1 MAKSNKTV
9 NVEHIDVEDPQIKK
23 RNLWFYPLGT
33 VGRDMVY
40 NMFTSFIYLYVL
52 YTKELTDSQIVA
64 ITAIMVAARVFD
76 AFNDPLMGN
85 IIERT
90 RTKWGKFKPWLLAGV
105 LSTSVVLYL
114 AFNSS
119 LHGWSFVIFFGV
131 IYFMYSITYTMNDIS
146 YWGMVPALSR
156 TSDSRNQFTSRTTL
170 FAGIGGTLAGL
181 MIPMFTAG
189 SLQIGGNASTA
200 YGVIA
205 LVIAVLCPLF
215 ILFTLLGVRENR
227 DDMEK
232 PADKISLKL
241 IISTIFGNDQLR
253 WMVLIF
259 LLQQVGNSVVIGG
272 IGANYVYFRYGYEG
286 GLYSLFSTVGV
297 AATAFLMLFYPAISR
312 KLKRKEFM
320 KILCYIASAGYI
332 LMILSGTVMPENM
345 LAFWVLTIGYMLS
358 AFGMYGF
365 YLIMMISIFNTVEY
379 NELTKGKRGE
389 GIITSIRP
397 FITKLASAVVV
408 MITSLC
414 YLLFRVTDYTNRIAG
429 FEQAANQNLI
439 STETKNLEI
448 DKVIALVDKSQANG
462 MLLFMTIIPFILLL
476 ASYFFYVRFYKLDE
490 ERYAEIVKEL
500 EDRRKK
506 SDL

>member
-1 MAKSNKTV
+1 MAAEKRIQ
-9 NVEHIDVEDPQIKK
+9 VEHIDVEDPKIKK
-23 RNLWFYPLGT
+23 KNLLFYPLGT

-76 AFNDPLMGN
+76 AFNDPIMGN

-90 RTKWGKFKPWLLAGV
+90 RTKWGKFKPWLLIGV
-105 LSTSVVLYL
+105 VSTSVVLYL
-114 AFNSS
+114 AFNSR
-119 LHGWSFVIFFGV
+119 LTGWSFVTFFGI

-156 TSDSRNQFTSRTTL
+156 SGDSRNQFTSRTTL
-170 FAGIGGTLAGL
+170 FAGIGGTLAGML
-181 MIPMFTAG
+181 IPMFTAG
-189 SLQIGGNASTA
+189 SMQIGGNASTA

-205 LVIAVLCPLF
+205 LVIAILAPLF

-232 PADKISLKL
+232 PAEKVSFKL
-241 IISTIFGNDQLR
+241 IVNTIFGNDQLR

-259 LLQQVGNSVVIGG
+259 LLQQVGNAVVIGG

-297 AATAFLMLFYPAISR
+297 AATAFLMIFYPAISR

-320 KILCYIASAGYI
+320 RILCFIAAGGYL
-332 LMILSGTVMPENM
+332 LMILSGLLLPANM
-345 LAFWVLTIGYMLS
+345 VAFWVLTIGYMLS

-379 NELTKGKRGE
+379 NELTKGRRDE

-397 FITKLASAVVV
+397 FITKLGSAIVV

-414 YLLFRVTDYTNRIAG
+414 YLLFRVTDYTNKIASL
-429 FEQAANQNLI
+429 EQQANQNLI
-439 STETKNLEI
+439 TTAMKNVEI
-448 DKVIALVDKSQANG
+448 DKVIEHVEQGQTNG
-462 MLLFMTIIPFILLL
+462 MLLFMTILPLIMLL
-476 ASYFFYVRFYKLDE
+476 ASYFLYVKYYKLDE
-490 ERYAEIVKEL
+490 ERYAEIVQEL
-500 EDRRKK
+500 EARK
-506 SDL
+506 

>member
-1 MAKSNKTV
+1 MSSESKIR
-9 NVEHIDVEDPQIKK
+9 VEHVDVEDPKIKK
-23 RNLWFYPLGT
+23 KNLLFYPLGT

-52 YTKELTDSQIVA
+52 YTKELSDSQIVA
-64 ITAIMVAARVFD
+64 ITAIMVAARIFD
-76 AFNDPLMGN
+76 AFNDPIMGN

-105 LSTSVVLYL
+105 VSTSVVLYL
-114 AFNSS
+114 AFNSK
-119 LHGWSFVIFFGV
+119 LTGWSFVVFFGV
-131 IYFMYSITYTMNDIS
+131 IYFMYSITYTMNDIA

-156 TSDSRNQFTSRTTL
+156 SGDSRNQFTSRTTL
-170 FAGIGGTLAGL
+170 FAGIGGTLAGML
-181 MIPMFTAG
+181 IPMFTAG
-189 SLQIGGNASTA
+189 SMQIGGNAGTA

-205 LVIAVLCPLF
+205 LIIAILAPLF

-232 PADKISLKL
+232 PAEKISFKL
-241 IISTIFGNDQLR
+241 IVNTIFGNDQLR

-259 LLQQVGNSVVIGG
+259 LLQQVGNAVVIGG

-320 KILCYIASAGYI
+320 KILCFIAAGGYL
-332 LMILSGTVMPENM
+332 LMILSGLVLPANM
-345 LAFWVLTIGYMLS
+345 IAFWVLTIGYMLS

-379 NELTKGKRGE
+379 NELTKGRRDE

-397 FITKLASAVVV
+397 FITKLGSAIVVV
-408 MITSLC
+408 ITSLC
-414 YLLFRVTDYTNRIAG
+414 YLLFRVTDYTNQIAG
-429 FEQAANQNLI
+429 FEQKANQNLI
-439 STETKNLEI
+439 TTEVKNAEI
-448 DKVIALVDKSQANG
+448 DKVIGMVEQGQTSG
-462 MLLFMTIIPFILLL
+462 MLLFMTILPLIMLL
-476 ASYFFYVRFYKLDE
+476 ASYFLYIRYYKLDE
-490 ERYAEIVKEL
+490 DRYAEIVQEL
-500 EDRRKK
+500 ENKRE
-506 SDL
+506 

>member
-1 MAKSNKTV
+1 MTSEKTIR
-9 NVEHIDVEDPQIKK
+9 VEHIDVEDPKIKK
-23 RNLWFYPLGT
+23 KNLIFYPLGT

-76 AFNDPLMGN
+76 AFNDPIMGN

-90 RTKWGKFKPWLLAGV
+90 RTKWGKFKPWLLIGV
-105 LSTSVVLYL
+105 VSTSIVLYL
-114 AFNSS
+114 AFNSR
-119 LHGWSFVIFFGV
+119 LTGWAFVVFFGI

-156 TSDSRNQFTSRTTL
+156 SGDSRNQFTSRTTL
-170 FAGIGGTLAGL
+170 FAGIGGTLAGML
-181 MIPMFTAG
+181 IPMFTAG
-189 SLQIGGNASTA
+189 SMQIGGNANTA

-205 LVIAVLCPLF
+205 LVIAILAPLF

-232 PADKISLKL
+232 PAEKISFKL
-241 IISTIFGNDQLR
+241 IVNTIFGNDQLR

-259 LLQQVGNSVVIGG
+259 LLQQVGNAIVIGG

-286 GLYSLFSTVGV
+286 GLYSLFSTIGV
-297 AATAFLMLFYPAISR
+297 AATAFLMIFYPAISR

-320 KILCYIASAGYI
+320 KILCFIAAGGYI
-332 LMILSGTVMPENM
+332 LMILSGLLLPANM
-345 LAFWVLTIGYMLS
+345 VAFWVLTIGYMLS

-379 NELTKGKRGE
+379 NELTKGRRDE

-397 FITKLASAVVV
+397 FITKLGSAIVV

-414 YLLFRVTDYTNRIAG
+414 YLLFNVTDYTNKIAA
-429 FEQAANQNLI
+429 FEQQANQNLI
-439 STETKNLEI
+439 TPEIKNAEI
-448 DKVIALVDKSQANG
+448 DKVIGLVEKGQTNG
-462 MLLFMTIIPFILLL
+462 MLLFMTILPLILLL
-476 ASYFFYVRFYKLDE
+476 ASYFLYVKYYKLDE
-490 ERYAEIVKEL
+490 ERYAEIVQEL
-500 EDRRKK
+500 EEKNN
-506 SDL
+506 